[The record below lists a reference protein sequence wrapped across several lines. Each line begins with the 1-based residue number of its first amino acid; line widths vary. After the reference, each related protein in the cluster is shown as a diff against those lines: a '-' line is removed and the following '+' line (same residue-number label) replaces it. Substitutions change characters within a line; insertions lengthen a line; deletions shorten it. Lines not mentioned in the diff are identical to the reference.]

1 MSSSSDK
8 YLDIIDMPYRK
19 SDRYPHM
26 PESDRAAQFAP
37 FAALVG
43 FGDLIKEVAKKHE
56 ERFDASYKDDDPPL
70 T

>member
-1 MSSSSDK
+1 
-8 YLDIIDMPYRK
+8 MPYHK

-26 PESDRAAQFAP
+26 PQSDRAAQFAP